1 MKRWPARP
9 ILSLLLFGATLPL
22 VAHSQERPA
31 EVADTIRALE
41 EQARKAV
48 LDEDTAALE
57 RLWSEQFLVNNPQ
70 SQVLASRR
78 DVLERVK
85 RGLIRYSKFERRI
98 EAIRQ
103 YGEVV
108 IVMGAEEVVPIG
120 KAPRAGQTVR
130 RRFTNVWQKEA
141 GAWRMI
147 ARHANVLP
155 SE

>member
-1 MKRWPARP
+1 
-9 ILSLLLFGATLPL
+9 L

-41 EQARKAV
+41 EQERKAV

-57 RLWSEQFLVNNPQ
+57 RLWSEQLIVNNPQ
-70 SQVLASRR
+70 NQVSASRR
-78 DVLERVK
+78 VVLDRVK

-103 YGEVV
+103 NGEVV